1 MFEKY
6 YQYIDLGYWPSHF
19 KSSSLIII
27 PKPNKMFYNSSKLF
41 YPIILLNFL
50 EKLIKKVIEKRLQF
64 YFISK
69 NFIYS
74 NQLGDLKQCLTIN
87 VHIFLTYLFS

>member
-27 PKPNKMFYNSSKLF
+27 PKPNKMSYNSSKLF

-50 EKLIKKVIEKRLQF
+50 EKLIKKLLKKD
-64 YFISK
+64 S
-69 NFIYS
+69 NFILYPRIS
-74 NQLGDLKQCLTIN
+74 FIPIN
-87 VHIFLTYLFS
+87 LEILNNA